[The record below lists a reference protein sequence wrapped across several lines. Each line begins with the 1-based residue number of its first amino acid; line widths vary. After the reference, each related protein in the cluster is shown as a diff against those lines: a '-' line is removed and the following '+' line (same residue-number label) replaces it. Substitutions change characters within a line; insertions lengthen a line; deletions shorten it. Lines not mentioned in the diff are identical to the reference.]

1 MTGLIAKAR
10 NCKIVATVG
19 PSSKSPHGLALI
31 ARAGVNVFRINFSHG
46 ERADHAKVIEAI
58 RVMEQNLDMPVA
70 VLADLQGPKIRVGDL
85 NDGEMEL
92 RYDQTIE
99 LVCRARQ
106 DESGAS
112 IPIPHQ
118 EIFEVSQ
125 PGDQLLF
132 DDGRLAC
139 KITDVSPDKI
149 VAKVTVPGT
158 LKNRKGVNVPDRR
171 LMISALTEKDKSD
184 LQTALEAGADFI
196 ALSFVQHPDD
206 IREARAIIGDRARIL
221 AKIEKPSAL
230 EYLDEIIA
238 EADAVMVARGDLGV
252 ELPPE
257 QVPVHQRRIVR
268 TARKFG
274 RPVIIATQM
283 LESMIDS
290 PVPTRAEASD
300 VATAVY
306 QGADAVMLSAESAVG
321 RHPQTVVAIMDR
333 IIRAIEAA
341 PDYLDTLS
349 QFQAEADPTTADA
362 VCHAAAEVAETLD
375 CRAIV
380 AFTTT
385 GSTVKRLSRARPK
398 APIIM
403 LSENIASARRGAL
416 YWGVFPRV
424 QSDISSFEDMLET
437 SKAVAANL
445 GIPADQRIV
454 ITAGFPFGR
463 PGKTNLLQVTRVD
476 STSDDA

>member
-1 MTGLIAKAR
+1 MSGQISNAR

-19 PSSKSPHGLALI
+19 PSSKSPDKLALI
-31 ARAGVNVFRINFSHG
+31 ARTGVNVFRINFSHG
-46 ERADHAKVIEAI
+46 DRADHAKVIEAI
-58 RVMEQNLDMPVA
+58 RVMEEKLGTPVA
-70 VLADLQGPKIRVGDL
+70 VLADLQGPKIRVGELDG
-85 NDGEMEL
+85 GEMVL
-92 RYDQTIE
+92 RWGQTVD
-99 LVCRARQ
+99 LVCSATQ
-106 DESGAS
+106 QSGDTF
-112 IPIPHQ
+112 IPIPHP
-118 EIFEVSQ
+118 EIFAVSA

-139 KITDVSPDKI
+139 ELMSVSPDRATARI
-149 VAKVTVPGT
+149 TMPGT

-171 LMISALTEKDKSD
+171 LMISALTEKDRLD
-184 LQTALEAGADFI
+184 LETALEAGADFI

-206 IREARAIIGDRARIL
+206 VREARALIGDRARIL

-230 EYLDEIIA
+230 EHLDEIIA

-268 TARKFG
+268 TARRLG
-274 RPVIIATQM
+274 RPVVIATQM

-333 IIRAIEAA
+333 IIREIENA
-341 PDYLDTLS
+341 PDYYDALA
-349 QFQAEADPTTADA
+349 QYRAEPEQTTADA

-375 CRAIV
+375 CEAIV
-380 AFTTT
+380 AFTAT
-385 GSTVKRLSRARPK
+385 GSTVKRLSRARPR

-403 LSENIASARRGAL
+403 LTEYPRTARRGAL
-416 YWGVFPRV
+416 YWGVVPCV
-424 QSDISSFEDMLET
+424 ESDISSYEGMMLTARRTAERLG
-437 SKAVAANL
+437 VA
-445 GIPADQRIV
+445 PEERIV

-463 PGKTNLLQVTRVD
+463 PGKTNLLQVTRVGS
-476 STSDDA
+476 STED